1 MTSGGARWKT
11 ETYAGRLDGDEHK
24 AFRLPKNITDELE
37 AIARGYDSGDAG
49 LRSLFVADAHRQAG
63 LTSGGGKN
71 GDADSVAAW
80 QRGEQDEADRAM
92 VEAAGEALDA
102 GRSLFVPPMIGGPLR
117 MFDAERWCDMRLEVE
132 PSEREMWHVARRN
145 SYRRRERVRAAL
157 DAVRLRAHGH
167 AHVATLH
174 IVYGFPDPF
183 IATLPLDVV
192 RRWNDDTVHPLAGLA
207 RYTDAVETV
216 RQELVG
222 DHPMTAWADRVT
234 SSTDAIRWA
243 LRPHLTRDEDAD
255 DAEHQAS
262 LARHRAR
269 REAFVTDVKLD
280 ASRMLKDASEALRDA
295 WRAT

>member
-1 MTSGGARWKT
+1 MNAATRWST
-11 ETYAGRLDGDEHK
+11 QTYAGRPDGDSHK
-24 AFRLPKNITDELE
+24 AYRLPKNITDELE

-49 LRSLFVADAHRQAG
+49 LRSLFVADVHRQAG
-63 LTSGGGKN
+63 LTSGGGKS

-80 QRGEQDEADRAM
+80 QRADQETADRAM
-92 VEAAGEALDA
+92 LEAAGEAIDA
-102 GRSLFVPPMIGGPLR
+102 GHNLFVPPMIGGPLR

-132 PSEREMWHVARRN
+132 PSDRDLWQVARRN
-145 SYRRRERVRAAL
+145 SYKRRERVRHAL
-157 DAVRLRAHGH
+157 DAIRTFADGH

-174 IVYGFPDPF
+174 VVYGFPDPF

-192 RRWNDDTVHPLAGLA
+192 RRWNDDAVHPLAGLA
-207 RYTDAVETV
+207 RYTEAVETV
-216 RQELVG
+216 RQELVS
-222 DHPMTAWADRVT
+222 DHPMSAWADRVT

-269 REAFVTDVKLD
+269 REAFITDVKLD
-280 ASRMLKDASEALRDA
+280 ASRMLKDASEALREA